1 MPNNSIR
8 SSNTCN
14 TIKKTKLSI
23 KIEVRVIINED
34 GRVVL
39 RDDLIGWVV
48 MSIRFRLFVS
58 VRSCM
63 LVRRRLMMVTLS
75 LIVNRGLLVVL
86 VVVFFLLV
94 AVRFSLITMTAVPF
108 MFVRSGLLVTA
119 VSTTIRR
126 LMIVFLFLIT
136 IRNRRL
142 IAMALVFTMLILGIC
157 HSEGHDRDENQSNL
171 YQETNV
177 QRHETFLKSTEIQT
191 YR

>member
-1 MPNNSIR
+1 MISQAKEFFQVESKENQ
-8 SSNTCN
+8 
-14 TIKKTKLSI
+14 TIVKTKLSI

-34 GRVVL
+34 GHVVL
-39 RDDLIGWVV
+39 RDDLIGWIV

-75 LIVNRGLLVVL
+75 LIVNCGLVVL

-108 MFVRSGLLVTA
+108 MFVRNGLLVTA

-126 LMIVFLFLIT
+126 LMIVFLFMIT

-171 YQETNV
+171 
-177 QRHETFLKSTEIQT
+177 
-191 YR
+191 